1 MSKPAWSHVVRLG
14 SVGRS
19 AIDLTLEASHDE
31 RARIARLLELAEL
44 KGLSAEITVEPWFD
58 GAEIRGDWRADLVQT
73 CGVTLE
79 PLESSPTGHF
89 TVRVVPPD
97 SPHAPSPTAEISV
110 DPDAEDP
117 PDVLES
123 DEIDL
128 AAYVV
133 EHLALEIDPF
143 PRKPG
148 VEFEPPTDNPDLS
161 PFAVLRRL
169 KDTGEA

>member
-1 MSKPAWSHVVRLG
+1 MTKEPWSHIIRLG
-14 SVGRS
+14 AVGRS
-19 AIDLTLEASHDE
+19 AIDLTLEASRDQ
-31 RARIARLLELAEL
+31 RARVARFLDVAEL
-44 KGLSAEITVEPWFD
+44 NSLSAELTVMPWFD
-58 GAEIRGDWRADLVQT
+58 GAEIRGDWRAELVQT

-79 PLESSPTGHF
+79 PLESAPSGHF
-89 TVRVVPPD
+89 IVRVVPPD
-97 SPHAPSPTAEISV
+97 SPHAPSPMAEISV

-148 VEFEPPTDNPDLS
+148 VEFEPPADNTDLS

-169 KDTGEA
+169 KDEGQA